1 MTMLSIVI
9 PVFNALDETIDCVNS
24 VLASDASNA
33 QILLMDDGSFNDV
46 SAALIAHFGYH
57 DNIRIVSHFRNR
69 GYTRNINFGVAL
81 SEGEYVCILNSDTL
95 VPSIWV
101 DPLLAA
107 LQTNPTL
114 AGVGPAS
121 NAASYQSVPLV
132 KETTGE
138 FSVND
143 GLGLDPEERSNTNLI
158 LRHFTKGKVYDL
170 PILNGFCTL
179 FRRKSLEEVGAFDVQ
194 SFPQG
199 YGEEN
204 DLCARIKAKG
214 LRLGYVPS
222 VFVHHQKSKSFG
234 SARKTKLSKLGVEAL
249 SVKYGKRLIQ
259 SFSDQMEKM
268 PELAAI
274 RRLVEPNLYHP
285 IIEKELTLGETHI
298 ASDTEVCT
306 LLTIKGPAKII
317 VSDNRIK
324 VENLLET
331 TPLLT
336 LNQSVDDTIEINL
349 PVGLEAPLSDR
360 SSIGSLLDWLSL
372 VSFDMPVLLNSWS
385 GLDAGTRARPFG
397 MLYAAR

>member
-1 MTMLSIVI
+1 MLSIVI

-24 VLASDASNA
+24 VLASDASKA

-81 SEGEYVCILNSDTL
+81 SEGDYVCILNSDTL
-95 VPSIWV
+95 VPSSWL

-107 LQTNPTL
+107 LQANPTL

-132 KETTGE
+132 KEATGE
-138 FSVND
+138 FSIND
-143 GLGLDPEERSNTNLI
+143 GLGLDPEERSNANLI
-158 LRHFTKGKVYDL
+158 LRHFTKGKVFDL

-179 FRRKSLEEVGAFDVQ
+179 FRRRSLEEIGAFDVQ
-194 SFPQG
+194 NFPQG

-204 DLCARIKAKG
+204 DLCARIKSKG

-234 SARKTKLSKLGVEAL
+234 SARKEELSKLGAEAL
-249 SVKYGKRLIQ
+249 RRKYGKRLIR
-259 SFSDQMEKM
+259 SFAEQMEEM

-274 RRLVEPNLYHP
+274 RRLVERHLYRSVTK
-285 IIEKELTLGETHI
+285 KELTYGDLHT
-298 ASDTEVCT
+298 ASDNETCT

-317 VSDNRIK
+317 VSERQIK
-324 VENLLET
+324 VEDLPET
-331 TPLLT
+331 TPLLA
-336 LNQSVDDTIEINL
+336 LNQSDENTVEVEL
-349 PVGLEAPLSDR
+349 PDGVEVPLSDR
-360 SSIGSLLDWLSL
+360 SSVDSVLDWLSL
-372 VSFDMPVLLNSWS
+372 VSFDMPVLLKNWS
-385 GLDAGTRARPFG
+385 GLEAGTNTRSFG
-397 MLYAAR
+397 MLYAVR